1 MNLYNQITD
10 ALSVADAKIA
20 EQSKAWALHMLEQIK
35 AYKASTSPTKWN
47 YNEMFSICGG
57 KIWYHESTYGASSLL
72 AFVEKNCKNNSTKR
86 NAKIALQLE
95 KAGIVEVLS
104 GGIVWN
110 DNGFDGTFEVLTNQ
124 GIKRVIV
131 ETITAGGYNIQCFH
145 LRVLVKIK

>member
-1 MNLYNQITD
+1 MNLYNQITE
-10 ALSVADAKIA
+10 ALLVADAKIM

-35 AYKASTSPTKWN
+35 AYKAITSPTKWN

-57 KIWYHESTYGASSLL
+57 KAWYLESTYGASSLL
-72 AFVEKNCKNNSTKR
+72 AFVEKNCKNNSNKR
-86 NAKIALQLE
+86 NTKIALQLE

-110 DNGFDGTFEVLTNQ
+110 DNGFNGTFEVLTNQ
-124 GIKRVIV
+124 GIKRIIV